1 MEASVIHGEQSL
13 QLRSRNCCRL
23 RGPDMCWEEA
33 RGLPGSLGPKAWE
46 VEPGALMGACC
57 PAPRASPRHPGSPG
71 PVARTRPWG
80 SWVAEPL
87 VPGQGCAGAW
97 RQPGENGLARA
108 AQAPSGGPND
118 QGLVRRTAWFIP
130 PPRQLLPE
138 HSLYRHLRRGGSG
151 LTAAMRTCLGHQAQM
166 GRMFKPQGRRA
177 GRK

>member
-1 MEASVIHGEQSL
+1 
-13 QLRSRNCCRL
+13 
-23 RGPDMCWEEA
+23 MCWEEA
-33 RGLPGSLGPKAWE
+33 RGLPGSVGPKAWE
-46 VEPGALMGACC
+46 VERGALMGACC
-57 PAPRASPRHPGSPG
+57 PAPRASPRRPGSPG

-108 AQAPSGGPND
+108 AQAPSGGPYD

-138 HSLYRHLRRGGSG
+138 HSLYRHLRRGGVWTDSSHEDLPWPSG
-151 LTAAMRTCLGHQAQM
+151 PDGKDVQAP
-166 GRMFKPQGRRA
+166 REE
-177 GRK
+177 GRKEMNPPQLGQ